1 MISLTFDAG
10 QDFIACLCFVQQLP
24 GYVYAKRD
32 CGLGYHRDI
41 DVDTDSKQQRSQP
54 QLSATM
60 SAAQQAQHKPKYLLR
75 PRLVSLAAA
84 EELD

>member
-1 MISLTFDAG
+1 MISLAFDAG
-10 QDFIACLCFVQQLP
+10 QKFIACSCFVQQLP

-41 DVDTDSKQQRSQP
+41 DVETYSKQQRSQQ
-54 QLSATM
+54 QLSATV
-60 SAAQQAQHKPKYLLR
+60 SDVQQAQHKPKYLLR